1 MNKEQIFEK
10 AKELG
15 EMIADSD
22 AKKRAQTA
30 SMALL
35 ADAEASRM
43 ITAYNKKREE
53 KTAQY
58 TDKQPTQEE
67 VQEIND
73 YLQQEFNKIAENKI
87 IQEYIEASRDY
98 ELMLS
103 QMDGIIQHY
112 VAGEESGCG
121 GSCSSCAGCH

>member
-35 ADAEASRM
+35 ADVEASRM
-43 ITAYNKKREE
+43 ITEYNKKREE

-58 TDKQPTQEE
+58 ADKQPTQEE
-67 VQEIND
+67 IQEIND

-112 VAGEESGCG
+112 VAGEENGCS